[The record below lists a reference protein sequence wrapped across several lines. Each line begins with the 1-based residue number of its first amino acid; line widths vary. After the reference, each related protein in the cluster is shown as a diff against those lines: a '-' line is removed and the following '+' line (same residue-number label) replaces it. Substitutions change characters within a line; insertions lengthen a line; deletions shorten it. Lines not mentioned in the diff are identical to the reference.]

1 MQRRNMLISTA
12 AAALTALSAARPVR
26 AQAFPSKV
34 LRMVVPFPPGG
45 PTDAF
50 ARLFAD
56 GLGKQLGHT
65 VIVDNK
71 AGAGGTI
78 GSLEVKSST
87 PDGYT
92 LLFGTA
98 STHGLYNLIETKPR
112 YSATDDFDYIASLG
126 GAPAAL
132 AVPLNMPS
140 TLKGLF
146 DAAKKEPGK
155 FSYGSPGTGTLLH
168 VATEQ
173 VLQLAGASITHIPYK
188 GTGPAVQDLL
198 GGSIQMAV
206 GTLGGLLPLHRGGK
220 LRIVGVA
227 TAKRTALA
235 PDIPTIAESAGFTEP
250 VEALLWSVLA
260 VPQNTPADVRK
271 RLADGV
277 RLAMAQPDM
286 VRALSEQ
293 NIAADLRIGDVA
305 ANAFVRAET
314 ARWKPVIDKLGDAVR
329 N

>member
-1 MQRRNMLISTA
+1 MGTAATA
-12 AAALTALSAARPVR
+12 AAALTAALPVR
-26 AQAFPSKV
+26 AQSFPNKV

-56 GLGKQLGHT
+56 GLGKQLGQT
-65 VIVDNK
+65 VIIENK
-71 AGAGGTI
+71 AGASGTI
-78 GSLEVKSST
+78 GSLEVKASA

-112 YSATDDFDYIASLG
+112 YNATDDFDYIAMLG

-132 AVPLNMPS
+132 AVPLNMPA

-146 DAAKKEPGK
+146 EAAKKDPGK
-155 FSYGSPGTGTLLH
+155 VSYGSPGSGTLLH

-173 VLQLAGASITHIPYK
+173 VLQLAGASITHVPYK

-198 GGSIQMAV
+198 GGNIQMAV
-206 GTLGGLLPLHRGGK
+206 GTLGGLLPLHKGGK

-227 TAKRTALA
+227 TVKRTALA

-250 VEALLWSVLA
+250 FEALLWSVLA
-260 VPQNTPADVRK
+260 VPKNTPAEVRN

-286 VRALSEQ
+286 VRALSDQ
-293 NIAADLRIGDVA
+293 SIAADLRIGDAA
-305 ANAFVRAET
+305 ANAYVRAET